1 MTAPKLPQPNLAQPK
16 LTAPKFR
23 FAPSPTGFLHI
34 GNARTA
40 LFNWLTVLKSGGRY
54 LLRLDD
60 TDRERSRPE
69 YERAIIEDLA
79 WLGVVP
85 HDIARQSDRLDRY
98 AAAAEELKRKGLLYP
113 GYETPEELE
122 RRRKRQLQ
130 RGAPPVYDRAALR
143 LTAQDRSRL
152 EAEGRRPHWRFKL
165 TGQVVSWEDGVRG
178 PSRIDTASL
187 SDPILIREDGQPL
200 YTFTSV
206 VDDAELGITNV
217 IRGEDHVTNTAVQLE
232 IFAGLGAAPPAFA
245 HHNLLTTASGEGLS
259 KRLGH
264 LSLRGLREAGIEPMA
279 VAALAV
285 LTGTS
290 EALQPT
296 ATMEELAELFSL
308 GKVSRASAKFDEQE
322 LSALNGRLLHKMPY
336 SAVADRLSADGIEG
350 GEAFW
355 LAVRGNCAKLA
366 DAARWW
372 GIVAS
377 PIEPQIDE
385 ADREFLAEAAATLPQ
400 KELDE
405 ASWRDW
411 TTALK
416 ERTGRKGR
424 DLFMPLRRALTGI
437 DHGPD
442 MAHLLPLIGRSR
454 ALKRLGGE
462 AA

>member
-1 MTAPKLPQPNLAQPK
+1 MTAPKL
-16 LTAPKFR
+16 R

-40 LFNWLTVLKSGGRY
+40 LFNWLTALKTGGRY

-60 TDRERSRPE
+60 TDRERSKPE

-79 WLGVVP
+79 WLGISP
-85 HDIARQSDRLDRY
+85 HEIARQSDRLDRY
-98 AAAAEELKRKGLLYP
+98 AAAAEVLKQKALLYP
-113 GYETPEELE
+113 CYETAEEVD

-143 LTAQDRSRL
+143 LTAEDRARL
-152 EAEGRRPHWRFKL
+152 EAEGRHPHWRFKL
-165 TGQVVSWEDGVRG
+165 SGQVVSWHDGVRG
-178 PSRIDTASL
+178 PSHIDTASL
-187 SDPILIREDGQPL
+187 SDPVLIREDGQPL

-206 VDDAELGITNV
+206 VDDVELRITDV
-217 IRGEDHVTNTAVQLE
+217 IRGEDHVTNTAVQIE
-232 IFAGLGAAPPAFA
+232 IFAALDASAPAFA

-290 EALQPT
+290 EALQPV
-296 ATMEELAELFSL
+296 ANMEELAEHFSL
-308 GKVSRASAKFDEQE
+308 DKVSRASAKFDEHE
-322 LSALNGRLLHKMPY
+322 LAALNGRLLHKTPY
-336 SAVADRLSADGIEG
+336 AAVAERLLAQGIGG

-355 LAVRGNCAKLA
+355 LAVRGNCERLA
-366 DAARWW
+366 DAAQWW
-372 GIVAS
+372 RVVAA
-377 PIEPQIDE
+377 PTPPAIEE
-385 ADREFLAEAAATLPQ
+385 SDRDFLAEAVAALPA
-400 KELDE
+400 KDFDE

-411 TTALK
+411 TSALK
-416 ERTGRKGR
+416 ENTGRKGR
-424 DLFMPLRRALTGI
+424 ALFMPLRRALTGL

-442 MAHLLPLIGRSR
+442 MAHLLPLIGRDR
-454 ALKRLGGE
+454 TLKRLEGE
-462 AA
+462 VA

>member
-1 MTAPKLPQPNLAQPK
+1 MTAPKL
-16 LTAPKFR
+16 R

-40 LFNWLTVLKSGGRY
+40 LFNWLTALKTQGRY

-60 TDRERSRPE
+60 TDRDRSKPE
-69 YERAIIEDLA
+69 YERAIVEDLA
-79 WLGVVP
+79 WLAIAP
-85 HDIARQSDRLDRY
+85 HEIVRQSDRLELY
-98 AAAAEELKRKGLLYP
+98 AAAAEGLKRKGLLYP
-113 GYETPEELE
+113 SYETPEELD

-143 LTAQDRSRL
+143 LTAEDRARL

-178 PSRIDTASL
+178 SSHIDTASL
-187 SDPILIREDGQPL
+187 SDPVLIREDGQPL

-206 VDDAELGITNV
+206 VDDALLGITNV

-290 EALQPT
+290 EALQPVG
-296 ATMEELAELFSL
+296 TMEELAEHFSL
-308 GKVSRASAKFDEQE
+308 DKVSRASAKFDEHE
-322 LSALNGRLLHKMPY
+322 LEALNGKLLHKTPY
-336 SAVADRLSADGIEG
+336 ALVADRLIAQGVDA

-355 LAVRGNCAKLA
+355 LAVRGNCGKLT
-366 DAARWW
+366 DAAQWW
-372 GIVAS
+372 RIIDA
-377 PIEPQIDE
+377 PAQPQIDE
-385 ADREFLAEAAATLPQ
+385 SDRDFMAEAVATLPR
-400 KELDE
+400 EPFGE
-405 ASWRDW
+405 ASWREW
-411 TTALK
+411 TSALK

-424 DLFMPLRRALTGI
+424 ALFMPLRRALTGL

-442 MAHLLPLIGRSR
+442 MAHLLPLIGRGR
-454 ALKRLGGE
+454 ALKRLQGE
-462 AA
+462 VA